1 MHVVI
6 TAGVFGHNANGRIIP
21 IQMGEVVEVDDAL
34 GRRLVKQGVA
44 EEVEL
49 EIPTKNAD
57 VEPDAEPDAELD
69 ADPYEETVEAAI
81 PEYSKDMTRLELEEI
96 GAEMGLHPEDLKNAP
111 NKAALIALL
120 DEAKAEFELDE
131 LPDLNAAEAIK

>member
-1 MHVVI
+1 MHVII

-21 IQMGEVVEVDDAL
+21 IQTGEVVEVDDAL

-44 EEVEL
+44 EEVEQ
-49 EIPTKNAD
+49 EIPNKN
-57 VEPDAEPDAELD
+57 VDAEPDAELD
-69 ADPYEETVEAAI
+69 AEPEEETAEAAI

>member
-1 MHVVI
+1 MFILI
-6 TAGVFGHNANGRIIP
+6 TAGTFGHNANGRIIP
-21 IQMGEVVEVDDAL
+21 IATGEVVEVDDAL
-34 GRRLVKQGVA
+34 GRRLIKQGVA

-49 EIPTKNAD
+49 EIPNKNA
-57 VEPDAEPDAELD
+57 DAEPDAELD
-69 ADPYEETVEAAI
+69 AEPEEETAEAAI

-111 NKAALIALL
+111 NKAALITLL
-120 DEAKAEFELDE
+120 DEAKAELELDE

>member
-1 MHVVI
+1 MHVII

-21 IQMGEVVEVDDAL
+21 IQTGEVVEVDDAV

-57 VEPDAEPDAELD
+57 VEPDSEPDAE
-69 ADPYEETVEAAI
+69 PYEETVEAAI

>member
-1 MHVVI
+1 MFVLI

-21 IQMGEVVEVDDAL
+21 IQTGEVVEVDDAV
-34 GRRLVKQGVA
+34 GRRLIAQNVA
-44 EEVEL
+44 AEAEIELPTSGNPNTPVDPEEEPVE
-49 EIPTKNAD
+49 D
-57 VEPDAEPDAELD
+57 VE
-69 ADPYEETVEAAI
+69 EAAI

-96 GAEMGLHPEDLKNAP
+96 GLEMGLHPEDLKNAP

>member
-1 MHVVI
+1 MHVII

-21 IQMGEVVEVDDAL
+21 IQTGEVVEVDDAL

-57 VEPDAEPDAELD
+57 VEPDAEPDAE
-69 ADPYEETVEAAI
+69 PYEETVEAAI

>member
-1 MHVVI
+1 MHVII

-21 IQMGEVVEVDDAL
+21 IQTGEVVEVDDAV
-34 GRRLVKQGVA
+34 GRRLIKQEVA

-57 VEPDAEPDAELD
+57 PEQDAELD
-69 ADPYEETVEAAI
+69 AEPEEETAEAAI
-81 PEYSKDMTRLELEEI
+81 PKYSKDMTRLELEEI
-96 GAEMGLHPEDLKNAP
+96 GAELGLHPEDLKNAP

-131 LPDLNAAEAIK
+131 LPDLSLIHI

>member
-1 MHVVI
+1 MHVII

-21 IQMGEVVEVDDAL
+21 IQTGEVVEVDDAL

-49 EIPTKNAD
+49 EIPNKN
-57 VEPDAEPDAELD
+57 VDAEPDAELD
-69 ADPYEETVEAAI
+69 AEPEEETAEAAI